1 MPIVPG
7 PADTGQRTHP
17 FDPIMIALP
26 LHLRLDHRVDG
37 VSPGSPVFRR
47 RSLTCRKA
55 ARKKSRSSCCWPIF
69 RSNSAIRLSETVASD
84 DGAADTSSNRREL
97 FNGRPISRSAAAPP
111 DRYFR
116 RHSYS
121 RSRPTPS
128 SAASAATLTVSS
140 SRDSARSLNS
150 RVHRVLVF
158 DTLVLLRE
166 QCASFPCLSSGVH
179 SWGSLHGNRA
189 GTERGIR
196 FAGAGR
202 RTQCHA
208 PVERQWRASNSPV
221 LAPKSRALFKGE
233 RFVPS
238 AFELSNPRLGRA
250 LQCLDMASET
260 IQDRLPAAALLLL

>member
-128 SAASAATLTVSS
+128 SAASAATLTGSP

-179 SWGSLHGNRA
+179 SSPVRQADRQVEPQITQITQNKPRSAILPPGRRMRVGQCEYRWI
-189 GTERGIR
+189 GIR
-196 FAGAGR
+196 R
-202 RTQCHA
+202 DSTWLIC
-208 PVERQWRASNSPV
+208 VIC
-221 LAPKSRALFKGE
+221 GE
-233 RFVPS
+233 RPCFV
-238 AFELSNPRLGRA
+238 
-250 LQCLDMASET
+250 
-260 IQDRLPAAALLLL
+260 